1 MKYFIHNWEQITS
14 DETILSWVR
23 GVHIGFEPGLRQL
36 FVPSQRS
43 FGPEEDNFVNQ
54 KVNELLQKGIIEPS
68 SHEDGE
74 IISTIFIVEKKGGG
88 YRLILNLKPFNDQ
101 IENVHFKMETL
112 ENVIQ
117 MMKPASFMASIDWA
131 DAYFSVP
138 VAKEHRLVLK
148 FIWKGQL
155 YEFTCFAMGLC
166 EAPRKFTKLGK
177 TLFSHLRK
185 WGHENAIY
193 LDDSWLQSDTFLQ
206 CLDNVSDTVSLS
218 DALGFTI
225 NFEKSH
231 LIPTQRIEY
240 LGCILDSLLMAV
252 FLTPQKTKK
261 IQDLSQAF
269 LTFDRCS
276 IRRLAQLLGCFI
288 SCKVVVPHAPV
299 FYKRSEIFKNQ
310 ILRLHGGDYETIIQ
324 IPDVVFEDVKWWND
338 NIGCQVRYLE
348 SCPPVCDIF
357 TDASDTG
364 WGAFCNG
371 QKIGGDWNVEERRW
385 LHINYKELLA
395 IFFAVKV
402 FLTGK
407 SDIHVRLF
415 IDNTTALA
423 YVNNFG
429 GNKPHLNKL
438 ARRLWLWL
446 LERRIKVSA
455 AYIKS
460 CDNVQADEASRANYS
475 GPKEWKLH
483 PKVFGEINRL
493 YGPLTHDLMAS
504 RLNRQ
509 LPLYFS
515 LYPDPDALAV
525 DCFTRRWEGFNAY
538 VFPPFISSVVLKIL
552 RKVRQ
557 EEIQLTLVLPL
568 WPQQPWFPQVLA
580 LTIAT
585 PLLLP
590 ESNNLLIMPQGRNTV
605 VDRKKTQGQRSCQT
619 SPHVSKPSSPRQVH
633 PFRRKL
639 KLTVFRISGRSC
651 DVRAFHQRLP
661 RTSSRAGGI
670 LQNPSTACTS
680 GNGFTFASNN
690 RIIHFHFMKRM
701 YLNSSQDCSMM
712 DSVLVE

>member
-1 MKYFIHNWEQITS
+1 MSSLLHKKFVSRRRAFLRPHIEEKYKSVAKRDLPITAHLFGEDLDKKVEVLDKTKDIIEKPKKDKIRKNRFARFANSSPGYQSSEHFQRFDHGSSNSSPRRPFLEGNGGRRDRQFNYPPKKHQSQQNQSNKSPFYQPTQSSSRNQKQPIHQELRKIAEDEVSRLKSSILNTKENFKGGKLKYFIHNWEQITS

-252 FLTPQKTKK
+252 FLTPQKTRK

-288 SCKVVVPHAPV
+288 SCKVVVPP
-299 FYKRSEIFKNQ
+299 
-310 ILRLHGGDYETIIQ
+310 
-324 IPDVVFEDVKWWND
+324 
-338 NIGCQVRYLE
+338 
-348 SCPPVCDIF
+348 CP
-357 TDASDTG
+357 S
-364 WGAFCNG
+364 
-371 QKIGGDWNVEERRW
+371 
-385 LHINYKELLA
+385 LLQT
-395 IFFAVKV
+395 F
-402 FLTGK
+402 
-407 SDIHVRLF
+407 R
-415 IDNTTALA
+415 
-423 YVNNFG
+423 NF
-429 GNKPHLNKL
+429 
-438 ARRLWLWL
+438 
-446 LERRIKVSA
+446 
-455 AYIKS
+455 
-460 CDNVQADEASRANYS
+460 
-475 GPKEWKLH
+475 
-483 PKVFGEINRL
+483 
-493 YGPLTHDLMAS
+493 
-504 RLNRQ
+504 
-509 LPLYFS
+509 
-515 LYPDPDALAV
+515 
-525 DCFTRRWEGFNAY
+525 
-538 VFPPFISSVVLKIL
+538 
-552 RKVRQ
+552 
-557 EEIQLTLVLPL
+557 
-568 WPQQPWFPQVLA
+568 
-580 LTIAT
+580 
-585 PLLLP
+585 
-590 ESNNLLIMPQGRNTV
+590 
-605 VDRKKTQGQRSCQT
+605 
-619 SPHVSKPSSPRQVH
+619 
-633 PFRRKL
+633 
-639 KLTVFRISGRSC
+639 
-651 DVRAFHQRLP
+651 
-661 RTSSRAGGI
+661 
-670 LQNPSTACTS
+670 
-680 GNGFTFASNN
+680 
-690 RIIHFHFMKRM
+690 
-701 YLNSSQDCSMM
+701 
-712 DSVLVE
+712 

>member
-74 IISTIFIVEKKGGG
+74 TISTIFIVEKKGGG
-88 YRLILNLKPFNDQ
+88 YRFILNLKPFNDQ

-371 QKIGGDWNVEERRW
+371 QKNWWRLECRRT
-385 LHINYKELLA
+385 
-395 IFFAVKV
+395 KV
-402 FLTGK
+402 APHQLQRVTSNLFRCK
-407 SDIHVRLF
+407 SFSNREIRHTCPVIH
-415 IDNTTALA
+415 
-423 YVNNFG
+423 
-429 GNKPHLNKL
+429 
-438 ARRLWLWL
+438 
-446 LERRIKVSA
+446 
-455 AYIKS
+455 
-460 CDNVQADEASRANYS
+460 
-475 GPKEWKLH
+475 
-483 PKVFGEINRL
+483 
-493 YGPLTHDLMAS
+493 
-504 RLNRQ
+504 RQ
-509 LPLYFS
+509 HNS
-515 LYPDPDALAV
+515 
-525 DCFTRRWEGFNAY
+525 TRVCE
-538 VFPPFISSVVLKIL
+538 
-552 RKVRQ
+552 
-557 EEIQLTLVLPL
+557 
-568 WPQQPWFPQVLA
+568 
-580 LTIAT
+580 
-585 PLLLP
+585 
-590 ESNNLLIMPQGRNTV
+590 
-605 VDRKKTQGQRSCQT
+605 
-619 SPHVSKPSSPRQVH
+619 
-633 PFRRKL
+633 
-639 KLTVFRISGRSC
+639 
-651 DVRAFHQRLP
+651 
-661 RTSSRAGGI
+661 
-670 LQNPSTACTS
+670 
-680 GNGFTFASNN
+680 
-690 RIIHFHFMKRM
+690 
-701 YLNSSQDCSMM
+701 
-712 DSVLVE
+712 